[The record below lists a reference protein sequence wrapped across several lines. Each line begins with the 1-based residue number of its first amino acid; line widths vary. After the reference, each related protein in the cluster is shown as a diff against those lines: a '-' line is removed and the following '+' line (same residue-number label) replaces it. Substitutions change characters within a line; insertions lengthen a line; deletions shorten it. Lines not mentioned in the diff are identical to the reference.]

1 MQRKILFGV
10 IGVVVV
16 LAIGATV
23 LYLLASRTSSA
34 SADDALVEF
43 RATAGEGRGDLPGLP
58 PQGVYRYS
66 VEGSESIGG
75 GPLSVTRD
83 LPETSPRILR
93 HTDDGY
99 ETEWRISSDH
109 TEYWRYVLDDR
120 GASTAEERSK
130 LTVAG
135 ISGTTENEWS
145 PPPLRLPLDPEI
157 GDRWTSEAATP
168 DGQTVRIES
177 VVAGEDTIDVGGT
190 PVTVTNVESTLEFG
204 GDLTGEIRETNSYDA
219 TTGMEV
225 RHVSESTLTEGGST
239 VTTRWDAT
247 LESLEPAQ

>member
-23 LYLLASRTSSA
+23 LYLLASRTSTA
-34 SADDALVEF
+34 SADTALAEF
-43 RATAGEGRGDLPGLP
+43 RATAGEDRGDVPGLP

-83 LPETSPRILR
+83 LPATSPRILR

-120 GASTAEERSK
+120 GASTAAERSE

-135 ISGTTENEWS
+135 ISGTTDNEWS

-168 DGQTVRIES
+168 EGQRVSIES
-177 VVAGEDTIDVGGT
+177 VVADEDTIDVGGT
-190 PVTVTNVESTLEFG
+190 PVTVTNVESTLEFS
-204 GDLTGEIRETNSYDA
+204 GDLSGVIRETNSYDA
-219 TTGMEV
+219 STGLEV
-225 RHVSESTLTEGGST
+225 RHVSESELTESGST

-247 LESLEPAQ
+247 LQSLEPTQ